1 MQTYKKYIAEFIGTF
16 FLALIVGF
24 ASKSGLSITPILA
37 GVVLMLTVYGIG
49 SISGAHI
56 NPGVTLGLLS
66 VRKISVRDA
75 AWYIVAQIVGALAA
89 VAVMKGM
96 YPEMA
101 VTLMGTAN
109 NVKMLI
115 AETIGM
121 IFFAWGIAAIVFGK
135 HSDGT
140 SGVMIG
146 GSLTIGIF
154 IALFLGSGGGLNPAV
169 VLAVDSFNWAY
180 IIGPVLGS
188 VIGMNLYKYLAHK

>member
-1 MQTYKKYIAEFIGTF
+1 MQHSKKYIAELIGTF

-49 SISGAHI
+49 AISGAHI

-66 VRKISVRDA
+66 VRKISVREA
-75 AWYIVAQIVGALAA
+75 AWYIIAQFAGALIA
-89 VAVMKGM
+89 VAVMKGT
-96 YPEMA
+96 YPEMP
-101 VTLMGTAN
+101 VTLMGGAN
-109 NVKMLI
+109 TVKMLI

-121 IFFAWGIAAIVFGK
+121 VFFAWGIAAIVFGK
-135 HSDGT
+135 HTDSV

-146 GSLTIGIF
+146 GSLTVGVF
-154 IALFLGSGGGLNPAV
+154 IALFLGSAGGLNPAV
-169 VLAVDSFNWAY
+169 ALATDSFNWAY
-180 IIGPVLGS
+180 VVGPVIGS

>member
-1 MQTYKKYIAEFIGTF
+1 MQHFKKYIAEIIGTF

-37 GVVLMLTVYGIG
+37 GVVLMLTVYSIG
-49 SISGAHI
+49 GISGAHI

-75 AWYIVAQIVGALAA
+75 VWYIIAQLAGALLA
-89 VAVMKGM
+89 VLVMKGM
-96 YPEMA
+96 YPEMP
-101 VTLMGTAN
+101 VTLLGGAAS
-109 NVKMLI
+109 VKVLI
-115 AETIGM
+115 AEVIGM

-135 HSDGT
+135 NSDSV

-146 GSLTIGIF
+146 GSLAMGIF
-154 IALFLGSGGGLNPAV
+154 IALFLGSAGGLNPAV

-180 IIGPVLGS
+180 IVGPILGS